1 MPVSNTQPVVCEGQ
15 LTGTQIVGGKCR
27 GGMFGIAVC
36 GKVGGVGQIV
46 AGNVGVEC
54 LGELSAGKW
63 VEWKFCGKL
72 RGEMSWEISGD

>member
-1 MPVSNTQPVVCEGQ
+1 
-15 LTGTQIVGGKCR
+15 
-27 GGMFGIAVC
+27 MFGIAVC